1 MMKLKLFAAA
11 LAFAAAPA
19 FAHGDDK
26 PRHGGQVVEVGD
38 TVFELVKAPA
48 GVTLYIMEDG
58 DEVPTAAMTGKMVVA
73 AGAKKTDV
81 PLVAGGANR
90 LVAKGATV
98 PAGARVSVLVID
110 GKTQVRQS
118 ATFQTK

>member
-1 MMKLKLFAAA
+1 MKLKLFAAA
-11 LAFAAAPA
+11 LALAATPA

-58 DEVPTAAMTGKMVVA
+58 DEVPTAAMTGKMIVS

-81 PLVAGGANR
+81 PLVAAGANR
-90 LVAKGATV
+90 LAAKGAKV
-98 PAGARVSVLVID
+98 PDGARVSVMVID
-110 GKTQVRQS
+110 SKTQVRQS
-118 ATFQTK
+118 AIFQTK